1 MAILYVLV
9 ENEKKTVICAFSSF
23 DQLDNG
29 HLGISHL
36 PEAYLMTEDSV

>member
-9 ENEKKTVICAFSSF
+9 ENEKTVICAFGSF
-23 DQLDNG
+23 DQSVNG

-36 PEAYLMTEDSV
+36 PEPYLRTEDSV